1 MEIVESSDRLI
12 IIFLTIGIGL
22 ALIAIVSIIVSSK
35 KKILILQTKDKLIPY
50 FLVALNNKQEMY
62 KR

>member
-50 FLVALNNKQEMY
+50 FFSCT
-62 KR
+62 